1 MINLDQKYFGLSLLT
16 WIVIGIAVIYLCFC
30 KKCREDFVESESDVL
45 KVYNFNTTWC
55 GYSVRFQPIWD
66 KFHLKMKSNK
76 NIQVMDIKCDNENDP
91 RVKELCQKYGVEGF
105 PTVIFSKGN
114 KVVHYQN
121 ERTVEKLESTALSMI
136 N

>member
-16 WIVIGIAVIYLCFC
+16 WIVIGIAIIYLCFC
-30 KKCREDFVESESDVL
+30 KKCQEDFTDSKSDVL

-66 KFHLKMKSNK
+66 KFHKKMKSNK
-76 NIQVMDIKCDNENDP
+76 NIQVLDIKCDNQDDP
-91 RVKELCQKYGVEGF
+91 KVKELCQRYGVEGF
-105 PTVIFSKGN
+105 PTVIFAKGN
-114 KVVHYQN
+114 KVVQYQD